1 MAAGSPHRRAG
12 QPITDPFATAWLV
25 EDDPLR
31 AIQVGGP
38 LRSPPGTGFADG
50 IQRWMVEGHFGLA
63 PVVRAYVAAA
73 VLTRRDGSLAM
84 AAEEH
89 EEFIVVPGE
98 RLTTEQRDALD
109 RVGLPVYESD
119 TSARV
124 HPLVDQY
131 AAARIVETRRETA
144 ERKTVRRFVDAEP
157 TSWLVMDGSVGH
169 LTGGPGAERV
179 IGLVK
184 SHETQYLEGAD
195 LLTALTLR
203 EGCRSSVFERSR
215 TGGTPVYSWYLRL
228 WPWTERDLLH
238 GLTRLERWADRTTLE
253 EATLVSRWMLGER
266 APISTPDASWDRLI
280 YPIHHVE
287 TYLRARMGGWN

>member
-195 LLTALTLR
+195 LL
-203 EGCRSSVFERSR
+203 
-215 TGGTPVYSWYLRL
+215 
-228 WPWTERDLLH
+228 H

-280 YPIHHVE
+280 YPIHHIE